1 MQAST
6 VSLKPVV
13 LIDTGKGACLLLAG
27 DMPVY
32 RFTLWLFSLFL
43 GDAGRLIVEGYA
55 ISLTLRR
62 LGSLMMRR
70 DTKEA

>member
-13 LIDTGKGACLLLAG
+13 LIDTSKGACLLLAG

-32 RFTLWLFSLFL
+32 RFTLWLFSLFSR
-43 GDAGRLIVEGYA
+43 GRE
-55 ISLTLRR
+55 
-62 LGSLMMRR
+62 
-70 DTKEA
+70 EAARWEFKW